1 MGRVA
6 LMSELS
12 WRLPYNLD
20 FVTARGVY
28 AIPNVTSSANQLGCT
43 NVPGLSVTW
52 SDHQH

>member
-28 AIPNVTSSANQLGCT
+28 AIPNVNQPT
-43 NVPGLSVTW
+43 N
-52 SDHQH
+52 